1 MGHQQPSKDGG
12 GTQDA
17 LPLTAEL
24 FSRDTFRERGS
35 VNSVYSLVIP
45 PLVTR
50 MTLGK
55 LNGLHNKVPSHEK
68 GHGVGGKEG
77 RKGVGESNRNKLYTC
92 MKLSKS

>member
-1 MGHQQPSKDGG
+1 MGHQQPSKDRG
-12 GTQDA
+12 GTQGA

-50 MTLGK
+50 MTLDK
-55 LNGLHNKVPSHEK
+55 LNGLHDKVPSHEC
-68 GHGVGGKEG
+68 GTGAAREEE
-77 RKGVGESNRNKLYTC
+77 RIMR
-92 MKLSKS
+92 